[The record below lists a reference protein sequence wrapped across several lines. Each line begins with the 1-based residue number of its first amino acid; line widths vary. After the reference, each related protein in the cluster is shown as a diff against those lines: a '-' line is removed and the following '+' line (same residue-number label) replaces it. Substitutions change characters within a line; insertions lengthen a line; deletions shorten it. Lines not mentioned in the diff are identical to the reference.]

1 MFKKGPL
8 VKTKRGGQYVI
19 VLQDENEYDEDN
31 IVDVWGLVRKK
42 PGFALRDNLEL
53 IGNNFKFKGVFDGG
67 LKASF
72 TTASNH
78 DARADDSEG
87 GCRE

>member
-1 MFKKGPL
+1 MFKKGQL

-78 DARADDSEG
+78 DARTDDSEG
-87 GCRE
+87 GCR

>member
-1 MFKKGPL
+1 MFKKGQL

-31 IVDVWGLVRKK
+31 IVDVGGLVRKK

-87 GCRE
+87 GCR